1 MEENEEKLEQIHFRI
16 PKKLKREWK
25 QQFKDRGH
33 STYKSGVMATVF
45 NYLHLQNLNLTQT
58 DPFMEEIKTFMG
70 YLEKIKIK
78 LKEKMDVI
86 NEALSEVSDAVID
99 AANYEEMKELLLDKS
114 ATYQPIAITFLASLT
129 GIPGEKLLPVLK
141 RMNFEG
147 LIDLTDK
154 TEWCL
159 K

>member
-1 MEENEEKLEQIHFRI
+1 MEENEEKLEQIHFWI

-33 STYKSGVMATVF
+33 STYKSGIIAAVF
-45 NYLHLQNLNLTQT
+45 NYLHLQNINLGQMDT
-58 DPFMEEIKTFMG
+58 FMEEIKTFMG
-70 YLEKIKIK
+70 YLEKIKIR
-78 LKEKMDVI
+78 LKEKTDVI
-86 NEALSEVSDAVID
+86 NEALSDVSDAVID
-99 AANYEEMKELLLDKS
+99 ADDYEKMKELLLDKI
-114 ATYQPIAITFLASLT
+114 ATYQPISITFLVSLT
-129 GIPGEKLLPVLK
+129 RVPGEKLLPVLK

-147 LIDLTDK
+147 LVDLTDK